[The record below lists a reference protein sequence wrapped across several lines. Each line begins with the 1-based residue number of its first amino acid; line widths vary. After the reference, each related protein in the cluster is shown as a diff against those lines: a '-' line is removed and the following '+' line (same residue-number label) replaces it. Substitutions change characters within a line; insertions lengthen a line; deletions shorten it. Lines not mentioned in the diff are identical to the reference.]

1 MWQLVLDFLIS
12 IEDRGGK
19 LKETKQV
26 SLIPAF
32 GILATAFLASMSVS
46 SFFFIQPGDAQASS
60 TEQCV
65 SQGVIKDVQS
75 ANVVELT
82 VTLSETCSTADGI
95 LSGVDANGIS
105 YVLSETPQTVSIS
118 EGSENEV
125 KVEIEL
131 DPLYVYYTFEID
143 SAFSAKIESK

>member
-1 MWQLVLDFLIS
+1 VQLVLGFLIS
-12 IEDRGGK
+12 KEDRGGQ
-19 LKETKQV
+19 LKDTKQV

-65 SQGVIKDVQS
+65 SQGVITDGRS
-75 ANVVELT
+75 ENVVELT
-82 VTLSETCSTADGI
+82 VTLSESCSKSEGI
-95 LSGVDANGIS
+95 LSGVDANGIA
-105 YVLSETPQTVSIS
+105 YVLSESEQTLS
-118 EGSENEV
+118 ESDSSQREV

-131 DPLYVYYTFEID
+131 NSLYEYYTFEIE

>member
-1 MWQLVLDFLIS
+1 M
-12 IEDRGGK
+12 
-19 LKETKQV
+19 KETKQV

-60 TEQCV
+60 KEQCV
-65 SQGVIKDVQS
+65 SQGVIKDGES

-82 VTLSETCSTADGI
+82 VTLSETCSTADGV
-95 LSGVDANGIS
+95 LLGVDANGVL
-105 YVLSETPQTVSIS
+105 YVLSRTPQVKSNS
-118 EGSENEV
+118 EGTKNEV

-131 DPLYVYYTFEID
+131 NPLYDYYAFKID
-143 SAFSAKIESK
+143 SAFSVKIESK